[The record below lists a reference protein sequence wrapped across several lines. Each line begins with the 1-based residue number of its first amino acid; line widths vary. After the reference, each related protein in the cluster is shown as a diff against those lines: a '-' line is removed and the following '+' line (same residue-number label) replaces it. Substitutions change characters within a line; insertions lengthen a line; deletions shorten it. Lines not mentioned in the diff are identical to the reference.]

1 MRFVTF
7 AEADRDCA
15 GVLDSGQV
23 HALPPGV
30 RLIDLIGDPG
40 RLEEAGDR
48 ALRRPHAVHARGSVR
63 LRAPIP
69 SRHQT
74 STGRSRT
81 PSPSMAGQCRPRS
94 S

>member
-69 SRHQT
+69 SPPSDLYRALADAVTFNGGPMQT
-74 STGRSRT
+74 
-81 PSPSMAGQCRPRS
+81 AV
-94 S
+94 